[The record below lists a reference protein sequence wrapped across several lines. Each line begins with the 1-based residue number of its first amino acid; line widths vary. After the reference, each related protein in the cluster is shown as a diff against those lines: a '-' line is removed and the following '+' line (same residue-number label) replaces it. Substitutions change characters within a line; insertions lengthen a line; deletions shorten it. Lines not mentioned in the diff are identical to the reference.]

1 MEDTTMTTYSER
13 PLTKMPEEIAF
24 DVSFE
29 PTRFDMSKYVI
40 NNNTDEVIGI
50 VGKDFKCA
58 SHIDFYR
65 QVRDTVVAELS
76 DHDLTDATLTWRTA
90 RNNAWTMMDMR
101 LPNVTHKIAT
111 SKHETDVAQRIIALH
126 GVDGSCSNITLFGAI
141 DFYCTNGMVT
151 GEYNTIK
158 RKNTSGFSLES
169 FIDELYR
176 AKEDFTQQMGI
187 LQKWADTTLTYVN
200 VKEVL
205 EKMIKSD
212 RKAEKMLK
220 LYNQER
226 ITRGAN
232 VFALYSALTNYSSY
246 ADERNG
252 FALRNTGYDTASESM
267 WKRENEVSQWISSP
281 IFKELVA

>member
-1 MEDTTMTTYSER
+1 MAVFADKTIEM
-13 PLTKMPEEIAF
+13 MPREIAF
-24 DVSFE
+24 DVAFE

-40 NNNTDEVIGI
+40 NTDTDEVIGI

-58 SHIDFYR
+58 SHPDFYR
-65 QVRDTVVAELS
+65 KVRDTVVDNLS
-76 DHDLTDATLTWRTA
+76 DYDLEDATLTWRTA

-101 LPNVTHKIAT
+101 LPNVTHTIT
-111 SKHETDVAQRIIALH
+111 TNKHQTDVAQRIIALH

-151 GEYNTIK
+151 GEYSTIK
-158 RKNTSGFSLES
+158 RKNTSGFSLEG
-169 FIDELYR
+169 FISELYKS
-176 AKEDFTQQMGI
+176 KEDFTTQMSL
-187 LQKWADTTLTYVN
+187 LQKWADVGLSHVN

-212 RKAEKMLK
+212 KKAEKMYN
-220 LYNQER
+220 LYNVER
-226 ITRGAN
+226 HTRGAN
-232 VFALYSALTNYSSY
+232 VFALYSAFTNYASY

-252 FALRNTGYDTASESM
+252 FSLRNTGYDTASETM
-267 WKRENEVSQWISSP
+267 WKRENEVSQWVSSP